1 MTQAAAQCNSH
12 GWADKLA
19 ISMAAVCAVHCLLT
33 PILIVLL
40 PIVATSFFVHEDF
53 HLWMLYLV
61 IPTTSFAMFMG
72 CRQHKDKW
80 VAALSALGLS
90 VLIAA
95 LVYERRQAPNS
106 EVAAEAHCQHCVRD
120 ISEEPLPLNVA
131 AWINTFGGLLLASAH
146 IRNYRL
152 CRRASCTHECGAE

>member
-1 MTQAAAQCNSH
+1 MRITMTRPTEQCKSH

-33 PILIVLL
+33 PVVIVML
-40 PIVATSFFVHEDF
+40 PIVATSFLVDQNF

-61 IPTTSFAMFMG
+61 IPTTSFAIFMG

-80 VAALSALGLS
+80 VFTLSAIGLCI
-90 VLIAA
+90 LISA
-95 LVYERRQAPNS
+95 LVYERRHTP
-106 EVAAEAHCQHCVRD
+106 AAELAAGAHCQHCVGGL
-120 ISEEPLPLNVA
+120 SEEGQPLSVA
-131 AWINTFGGLLLASAH
+131 AWINTLGGLFLASGH

-152 CRRASCTHECGAE
+152 CRRTACAH